1 MTVTYIQHVLNGG
14 KFGAFLRL
22 LFMWRGSVYKATGI
36 NLVIFICLYTLIS
49 LLYRYLLS
57 QEEQYKLG
65 RWSVVCSLCSPVIL
79 WSLYC
84 SAFEHLC
91 VYLGRS
97 ADFIPLGFILGFYV
111 TQVVNRWWGQYNSIV
126 WPDTLALN
134 LISFMPG
141 HQVRQSSL
149 KLTNTNVVIV
159 LENNW

>member
-65 RWSVVCSLCSPVIL
+65 RWSVDCSLCSPVVLVTLLLSIR
-79 WSLYC
+79 
-84 SAFEHLC
+84 APLC
-91 VYLGRS
+91 LPGQIGRLHT
-97 ADFIPLGFILGFYV
+97 AGLHTGLLRDPGGQ
-111 TQVVNRWWGQYNSIV
+111 QVVGAVQLHR
-126 WPDTLALN
+126 LAGHPRPQPH
-134 LISFMPG
+134 LIHAGTPG
-141 HQVRQSSL
+141 
-149 KLTNTNVVIV
+149 KKILTQTH
-159 LENNW
+159 